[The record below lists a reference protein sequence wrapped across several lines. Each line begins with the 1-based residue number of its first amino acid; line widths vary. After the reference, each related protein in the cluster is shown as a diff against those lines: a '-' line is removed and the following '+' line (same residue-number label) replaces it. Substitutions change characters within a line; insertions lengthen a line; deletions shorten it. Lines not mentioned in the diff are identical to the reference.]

1 MSLGHNGGSEGDSGF
16 VGDGDRDVCTASRL
30 ISAQITSE
38 NVGDTRENVCVEQA
52 MRTGPIFSSG
62 RQFEPEVCLLDARC
76 RRILSEFTLDDRDRR
91 VHSITGL
98 KLLKGRTS
106 CPSDRVLHASRA
118 SIQRPAQRWEIKRC
132 IY

>member
-38 NVGDTRENVCVEQA
+38 DVGDTRENVYAEQA

-76 RRILSEFTLDDRDRR
+76 RKILSEFT
-91 VHSITGL
+91 IFGQ
-98 KLLKGRTS
+98 
-106 CPSDRVLHASRA
+106 P
-118 SIQRPAQRWEIKRC
+118 
-132 IY
+132 